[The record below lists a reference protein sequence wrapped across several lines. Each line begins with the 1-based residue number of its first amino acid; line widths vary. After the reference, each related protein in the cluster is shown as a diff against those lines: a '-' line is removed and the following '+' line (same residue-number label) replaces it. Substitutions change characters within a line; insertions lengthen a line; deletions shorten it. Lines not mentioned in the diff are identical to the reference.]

1 MGKNLETPL
10 HITHG
15 LYFAT
20 ILLGFFD
27 DNLLMVDDAPGMD
40 VNLFQGLA
48 YHIVV
53 RHDSWP
59 CCYLVQLQMCYISKL
74 KYIRVV
80 VFLNRVFWTVDDFM
94 SQDLKNLHLGFTA
107 FRDSRSSV

>member
-15 LYFAT
+15 LYFVT
-20 ILLGFFD
+20 ILLGFFE

-40 VNLFQGLA
+40 VNMFQALS
-48 YHIVV
+48 YHIMV
-53 RHDSWP
+53 RHDSRS
-59 CCYLVQLQMCYISKL
+59 CCYLVQLQMCYMSKI

-80 VFLNRVFWTVDDFM
+80 IFLNRVFWIVDNFM
-94 SQDLKNLHLGFTA
+94 SQDLKNLRLGFIA

>member
-1 MGKNLETPL
+1 MVKNIETPL

-20 ILLGFFD
+20 ILLGFF

-53 RHDSWP
+53 RHDSWL
-59 CCYLVQLQMCYISKL
+59 CLYLVQLQMCYMSKL

-80 VFLNRVFWTVDDFM
+80 IFLNRVFWTIDDFI
-94 SQDLKNLHLGFTA
+94 SQDLKNLRLGFTA

>member
-1 MGKNLETPL
+1 MGKNLETTL

-27 DNLLMVDDAPGMD
+27 DNLLMVDDPPGMD

-53 RHDSWP
+53 RHDSRP
-59 CCYLVQLQMCYISKL
+59 CFYLVKLQMCYISKL
-74 KYIRVV
+74 KYIRVII
-80 VFLNRVFWTVDDFM
+80 FLNRVFWTVDDFK
-94 SQDLKNLHLGFTA
+94 SQDLKNLRLGFTA
-107 FRDSRSSV
+107 FRDSCSSV

>member
-40 VNLFQGLA
+40 VNMFQGLA

-53 RHDSWP
+53 RHDS
-59 CCYLVQLQMCYISKL
+59 
-74 KYIRVV
+74 
-80 VFLNRVFWTVDDFM
+80 
-94 SQDLKNLHLGFTA
+94 
-107 FRDSRSSV
+107 